1 MAQCVIRQDSDFLE
15 TIARS
20 HGTERT
26 RSRLSTVWVPTGG
39 IEAVQ
44 NEDAHNKLIRAGFIR
59 QSHSGIFHLL
69 PLGRRVQD
77 KLEKLIDFYMQD
89 LGASRVALST
99 ITSKDLWQKS
109 GRLALLEPELF
120 GFDDRKGAKYMLSPT
135 HEEEITSLV
144 AKTVKSYKDLPL
156 RLYQITRKFRDELR
170 PRHGLLRSRE
180 FTMKDLYTF
189 DVTHEGALETYQ
201 KVQAAYAGVFGAL
214 KLPVIVARASS
225 GDMGGDL
232 SHEYHL
238 PTPVGEDTVITCN
251 TCDYT
256 VNTEIADSRTDMED
270 ISAQVSPARSS
281 TAAAASSAKV
291 WRGISKDRSTL
302 VNVWYP
308 GRLVEGSELAEI
320 QNADVSIP
328 AVKTIVSDLDAS
340 VDDVLSLWKDAITP
354 MSAGGQVASVLPKIV
369 NLIDY
374 RLSKDT
380 GELLRREHVMWP
392 QTLPLD
398 AVRRMESVTVT
409 QNGHGQLLNLLTA
422 RTGDRCPSCT
432 GGFLKVQKALEV
444 GHTFHLG
451 TRYSKPLG
459 AVISIPPS
467 LASGSDASQT
477 KSAGQISLMQMG
489 CHGIG
494 VSRLIGA
501 VVEHLADE
509 KGLQWPRAIAP
520 YEAVVISG
528 TDLIDEAIGIYDEL
542 TARSAGHEEIDAV
555 LDDRNVSFGWK
566 MKDADLIGYPVI
578 VVVGRVWKETGN
590 CEVQCR
596 RLGVKDTVPLKDLQQ
611 HVSALLG
618 KL

>member
-1 MAQCVIRQDSDFLE
+1 
-15 TIARS
+15 
-20 HGTERT
+20 
-26 RSRLSTVWVPTGG
+26 
-39 IEAVQ
+39 
-44 NEDAHNKLIRAGFIR
+44 
-59 QSHSGIFHLL
+59 
-69 PLGRRVQD
+69 
-77 KLEKLIDFYMQD
+77 MQD

-109 GRLALLEPELF
+109 GRLALLEPEVCGFIFAGIIELF

-328 AVKTIVSDLDAS
+328 AVKSIVSDLDAG
-340 VDDVLSLWKDAITP
+340 VDDVLSLWKDAITQ

-380 GELLRREHVMWP
+380 EELLRREHVMWP

-398 AVRRMESVTVT
+398 AVRRPESVTVT
-409 QNGHGQLLNLLTA
+409 QNGHGQLLNLITA

-467 LASGSDASQT
+467 LASGGDASQT
-477 KSAGQISLMQMG
+477 KSAGRISPMQMG

-528 TDLIDEAIGIYDEL
+528 TDLIDDAIGIYDEL
-542 TARSAGHEEIDAV
+542 TARPAGHQEIDAV

-566 MKDADLIGYPVI
+566 MKDADLIGYPVV